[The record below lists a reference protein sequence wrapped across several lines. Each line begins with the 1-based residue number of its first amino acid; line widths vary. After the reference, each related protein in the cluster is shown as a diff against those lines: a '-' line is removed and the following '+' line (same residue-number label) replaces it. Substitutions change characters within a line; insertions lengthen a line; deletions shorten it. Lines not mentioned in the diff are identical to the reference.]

1 MTDFRGVS
9 LLSFVQSAI
18 KIQIGK
24 KSAIENKNSCELFA
38 YISNGM
44 QMHNI
49 IGIIKEINS
58 VGKIL
63 FFNNCF
69 LSFTSMVRPLLNY
82 LIYQFIPYAL

>member
-1 MTDFRGVS
+1 MAITKP
-9 LLSFVQSAI
+9 I

-44 QMHNI
+44 QTHNI

-63 FFNNCF
+63 FLSNCF
-69 LSFTSMVRPLLNY
+69 LSFISMIRPLLNY
-82 LIYQFIPYAL
+82 LIYQFIPYTL